1 MRPPTKRLLSI
12 VAALISG
19 CQLFVASDEVQCRG
33 DADCTGRGSV
43 FAGTV
48 CVDTICVSSA
58 DRCAGHVPDHP
69 EDRAV
74 PLHERFRVVDL
85 GGTGVKGVPVLVCP
99 PLDETCES
107 PVGAPVPTDA
117 DGYAYVTLWKN
128 FQGTVQIKS
137 PPTTADY
144 FKVKI
149 HFLGAF
155 ETDDAPDRVIPVD
168 AAVRLLTKTLFA
180 LQLNARGSLDAN
192 TGQILA
198 SAFDCDAKPRP
209 DTHISISTTRSGS
222 PILFYF
228 TDGNLVA
235 QDATATARAG
245 VFGVANVPEGPIT
258 VTSATA
264 SGQKLGRVEVWVNED
279 TISNFSIQPTQSP

>member
-1 MRPPTKRLLSI
+1 VL

-19 CQLFVASDEVQCRG
+19 CQLFVSSDEVQCRT
-33 DADCTGRGSV
+33 DADCTGRGSA

-48 CVDTICVSSA
+48 CVETICVSSA
-58 DRCAGHVPDHP
+58 DRCVGHVPDHP

-99 PLDETCES
+99 ALDETCES
-107 PVGAPVPTDA
+107 PVGAPVATDA
-117 DGYAYVTLWKN
+117 DGYAYLTLWKN
-128 FQGTVQIKS
+128 FPGTVQIKS
-137 PPTTADY
+137 PPTSADY

-155 ETDDAPDRVIPVD
+155 ETDDPPDRVIPVD
-168 AAVRLLTKTLFA
+168 SAVRLLTKTLFA
-180 LQLNARGSLDAN
+180 LQLNARGSLDPDA
-192 TGQILA
+192 GHILA
-198 SAFDCDAKPRP
+198 SAFDCDAKPRAN
-209 DTHISISTTRSGS
+209 TRIAVSATRTGS

-235 QDATATARAG
+235 QDATATASTG

-258 VTSATA
+258 ITSTTA
-264 SGQKLGRVEVWVNED
+264 SGQKLGRVEVWVNKD
-279 TISNFSIQPTQSP
+279 TISNLALQPTQNP